1 MPSLKTIP
9 PKAFIVAY
17 GICLAALTIGL
28 MITHAP
34 NQLMMVMF
42 VPILLAMVRYPRR
55 LYLITLPLFFFA
67 YLGLLIFLGEL
78 HVGVVGLVSGVLVT
92 AVVAEATY
100 RLLFDRERLDEI
112 LIEREEINRAIIEK
126 SPLGI
131 SVRTRTGR
139 LLSYNEAWKKIWAL
153 PEEAIQ
159 EDLRRERQKL
169 VFDQTDAYLGEAI
182 SNVKQVYSQGGQ
194 AYLPELK
201 TNEMVPGAASWVSQ
215 YFYAIQNPGGDV
227 SRVVIL
233 TEDISERKQMEQG
246 EKENRALAEA
256 LRDTAAALNST
267 LKLEEVLE
275 RILIN
280 VGRVVPHD
288 AVNIMLLKDGI
299 AGINR
304 FHGYTELGLEEA
316 LKSMRLPL
324 KDMPFLRRMAENGVP
339 VFVADTSAEPEW
351 VAIPETAWIRS
362 YAGAPIRIK
371 GEPVGFINLDS
382 AQVGF
387 YSTAHAERL
396 RAFADQAAIA
406 IENARLYEEVQRLAI
421 MDELT
426 GVYNYRGLFELGQ
439 REVERSRRYHD
450 SLTALFFDIDHF
462 RIFNKQFTHS
472 VGNQVLRAVA
482 ECSKVR
488 VRTVDLVAR
497 YGGEEFAILLT
508 QTDAPTA
515 VQVAD
520 RLRQDIESMR
530 ISTPYGNLN
539 VTVSIGVAEL
549 SEEVQ
554 DLSML
559 LDRADQAEHEA
570 KEHGRNRVEIWSNCK

>member
-1 MPSLKTIP
+1 MLRIKSLS
-9 PKAFIVAY
+9 PKGFIAVY
-17 GICLAALTIGL
+17 GVCLAALFTGL
-28 MITHAP
+28 LITGAP
-34 NQLMMVMF
+34 HQLMMAMF
-42 VPILLAMVRYPRR
+42 VPILLAVVIYPQR
-55 LYLITLPLFFFA
+55 LYLITLPLLIIVYVVLLIHKGRLDVNA
-67 YLGLLIFLGEL
+67 MGLLTGS
-78 HVGVVGLVSGVLVT
+78 LVSL
-92 AVVAEATY
+92 VVAEATY
-100 RLLFDRERLDEI
+100 RLLTDRSHLQTK
-112 LIEREEINRAIIEK
+112 LREGEEVNRAIIEK

-139 LLSYNEAWKKIWAL
+139 LLSYNEAWKKIWAM
-153 PEEAIQ
+153 PDEAIQ
-159 EDLRRERQKL
+159 EDMKRERKKL
-169 VFDQTDAYLGEAI
+169 VFDQSDGYLAEAM
-182 SNVKQVYSQGGQ
+182 SEVEQVYSQGGQ
-194 AYLPELK
+194 TFLPELK
-201 TNEMVPGAASWVSQ
+201 TNGPRPGAAGWVSQ
-215 YFYAIQNPGGDV
+215 YFYAIQNPGGIV
-227 SRVVIL
+227 NRVVII
-233 TEDISERKQMEQG
+233 TEDISERKQMEQC
-246 EKENRALAEA
+246 EKENRIFAEA
-256 LRDTAAALNST
+256 LRDSAAALNST

-275 RILIN
+275 RILVN

-299 AGINR
+299 ASITR
-304 FHGYTELGLEEA
+304 CQGYAERGLEEA
-316 LKSMRLPL
+316 LKSLRLPL
-324 KDMPFLRRMAENGVP
+324 VDMTFLRRMANDGVP
-339 VFVADTSAEPEW
+339 VYVADTSAEPDW

-371 GEPVGFINLDS
+371 GEPVGFLNLDS
-382 AQVGF
+382 EQVGF
-387 YSTAHAERL
+387 YTAAHAERL

-439 REVERSRRYHD
+439 REVERSCRYHD
-450 SLTALFFDIDHF
+450 PLTALFFDIDHF
-462 RIFNKQFTHS
+462 RMFNKQYTHS

-482 ECSKVR
+482 ECSKAR
-488 VRTVDLVAR
+488 VRAVDLVAR
-497 YGGEEFAILLT
+497 YGGEEFAILLS

-520 RLRQDIESMR
+520 RLRQDIENMR

-549 SEEVQ
+549 CEEVQ

-570 KEHGRNRVEIWSNCK
+570 KERGRNRVELWVKQ

>member
-1 MPSLKTIP
+1 MPRLKSIP
-9 PKAFIVAY
+9 SKGFIMAY
-17 GICLAALTIGL
+17 VICLAALCAGL
-28 MITHAP
+28 LITGAP
-34 NQLMMVMF
+34 HQFMMAMF
-42 VPILLAMVRYPRR
+42 VPILLAVVFYPQR
-55 LYLITLPLFFFA
+55 LYLITLPLFILA
-67 YLGLLIFLGEL
+67 YLLLLIYVRQLD
-78 HVGVVGLVSGVLVT
+78 VNAVGLVTGSLVT
-92 AVVAEATY
+92 LVVAEATF
-100 RLLFDRERLDEI
+100 RLMTDRSHLQ
-112 LIEREEINRAIIEK
+112 IELREGEEINRAIIEK

-131 SVRTRTGR
+131 SVRTRSGR
-139 LLSYNEAWKKIWAL
+139 LLSYNEAWKKIWAM
-153 PEEAIQ
+153 PDEAIQ
-159 EDLRRERQKL
+159 EDLRRERKRL
-169 VFDQTDAYLGEAI
+169 TFDQRDDYLGEAM
-182 SNVKQVYSQGGQ
+182 SEVEQVYNRGGQ
-194 AYLPELK
+194 VFLPELK
-201 TNEMVPGAASWVSQ
+201 TNGARPGAAGWVSQ
-215 YFYAIQNPGGDV
+215 YFYAIRNPGGV
-227 SRVVIL
+227 VNRVVII

-246 EKENRALAEA
+246 EKENRALEEA

-299 AGINR
+299 ASINR
-304 FHGYTELGLEEA
+304 FQGYTELGLEEA
-316 LKSMRLPL
+316 LKNMRLPL
-324 KDMPFLRRMAENGVP
+324 ADMPFLRRMAENGVP

-371 GEPVGFINLDS
+371 GEPVGFLNLDS
-382 AQVGF
+382 AEVGF
-387 YSTAHAERL
+387 YSAIHAERL

-462 RIFNKQFTHS
+462 RIFNKQYTHS

-482 ECSKVR
+482 ECSKAR
-488 VRTVDLVAR
+488 VRAVDLVAR
-497 YGGEEFAILLT
+497 YGGEEFAILLS

-515 VQVAD
+515 LQVAD
-520 RLRQDIESMR
+520 RLRQDIESMH
-530 ISTPYGNLN
+530 IPTPYGNLN

-549 SEEVQ
+549 CDEVQ

-570 KEHGRNRVEIWSNCK
+570 KEHGRNRVEIWAK

>member
-1 MPSLKTIP
+1 MPRLKSLS
-9 PKAFIVAY
+9 PKGFIVIY
-17 GICLAALTIGL
+17 VVCLAALSAGL
-28 MITHAP
+28 LITGAP
-34 NQLMMVMF
+34 HQLMMAMF
-42 VPILLAMVRYPRR
+42 VPILLVVVFYPQR
-55 LYLITLPLFFFA
+55 LYLITLPLFIFVYA
-67 YLGLLIFLGEL
+67 VLLIHERQLD
-78 HVGVVGLVSGVLVT
+78 VNAVGLVTGSLVT
-92 AVVAEATY
+92 LVVAEATY
-100 RLLFDRERLDEI
+100 RLLSDRSHLQTV
-112 LIEREEINRAIIEK
+112 LREGEEVNQAIIEK

-139 LLSYNEAWKKIWAL
+139 LLSYNEAWKKIWAM
-153 PEEAIQ
+153 PDEAIQ
-159 EDLRRERQKL
+159 EDLRRERKKL
-169 VFDQTDAYLGEAI
+169 VFDQRDGYLAEAM
-182 SNVKQVYSQGGQ
+182 SEVEQVYSQGGQ
-194 AYLPELK
+194 AFLPELK
-201 TNEMVPGAASWVSQ
+201 TTGARPGAAGWVSQ
-215 YFYAIQNPGGDV
+215 YFYAIQNPGGV
-227 SRVVIL
+227 VNRVVVI
-233 TEDISERKQMEQG
+233 TEDISERKLMEQC

-299 AGINR
+299 ASINR
-304 FHGYTELGLEEA
+304 FQGYTELGLEEA

-324 KDMPFLRRMAENGVP
+324 ADMPFLRRMAENGVP

-371 GEPVGFINLDS
+371 GEPVGFLNLDS

-387 YSTAHAERL
+387 YTAAHAERL

-439 REVERSRRYHD
+439 REVERSHRYHD

-462 RIFNKQFTHS
+462 RIFNKQYTHS

-482 ECSKVR
+482 ECSKAR
-488 VRTVDLVAR
+488 VRAVDLVAR

-515 VQVAD
+515 LQVAD

-549 SEEVQ
+549 CEEVQ

-559 LDRADQAEHEA
+559 LDNADQAEHEA
-570 KEHGRNRVEIWSNCK
+570 KEHGRNRVEIWAK

>member
-1 MPSLKTIP
+1 MPRLKSIHPTEY
-9 PKAFIVAY
+9 VVVY
-17 GICLAALTIGL
+17 VVCLAALTIGL
-28 MITHAP
+28 MITRVP
-34 NQLMMVMF
+34 SQLMMVML
-42 VPILLAMVRYPRR
+42 VPILLAVVVYPKR
-55 LYLITLPLFFFA
+55 LYLITVPLFIFA
-67 YLGLLIFLGEL
+67 YVGLLLYNREL
-78 HVGVVGLVSGVLVT
+78 DVNAMGMVTGSLVT
-92 AVVAEATY
+92 FVIAEATY
-100 RLLFDRERLDEI
+100 RLLTERSKLQTE
-112 LIEREEINRAIIEK
+112 LRAGEEINRAIIEK

-131 SVRTRTGR
+131 SVRARNGC
-139 LLSYNEAWKKIWAL
+139 LLSYNEAWKKIWAM
-153 PEEAIQ
+153 PDEAIQ
-159 EDLRRERQKL
+159 EDLRRERKRL
-169 VFDQTDAYLGEAI
+169 TFDQHDDYLGEAM
-182 SNVKQVYSQGGQ
+182 SEVEQVYSQGGQ
-194 AYLPELK
+194 TFLPELK
-201 TNEMVPGAASWVSQ
+201 TKGARPGSARWVSQ
-215 YFYAIQNPGGDV
+215 YFYAIQDPGGV
-227 SRVVIL
+227 VNRVVII
-233 TEDISERKQMEQG
+233 TEDISKRKQMEQC
-246 EKENRALAEA
+246 EKENRILAEA

-299 AGINR
+299 ASINR
-304 FHGYTELGLEEA
+304 IQGYTELGLEEA

-324 KDMPFLRRMAENGVP
+324 KDMPFLRRMAENGAP
-339 VFVADTSAEPEW
+339 VFVVDTSAEPEW

-362 YAGAPIRIK
+362 YAGAPVRIK

-387 YSTAHAERL
+387 YTAAHVERL

-439 REVERSRRYHD
+439 REVERSHRYHH

-462 RIFNKQFTHS
+462 RIFNKQYTHS

-488 VRTVDLVAR
+488 VRAVDLVAR
-497 YGGEEFAILLT
+497 YGGEEFAIILT

-520 RLRQDIESMR
+520 RLRQDIENMR
-530 ISTPYGNLN
+530 ISTPYGNLS

-549 SEEVQ
+549 CDEVQ

-570 KEHGRNRVEIWSNCK
+570 KEHGRNRVEFWVNSK

>member
-1 MPSLKTIP
+1 MARLRSLRP
-9 PKAFIVAY
+9 EWFLAVY
-17 GICLAALTIGL
+17 GLFLVALTIGL
-28 MITHAP
+28 MITRAP

-42 VPILLAMVRYPRR
+42 VPIVLAMVRYPQR

-78 HVGVVGLVSGVLVT
+78 NVGVVGLVSGVLVT
-92 AVVAEATY
+92 AIIAEATY
-100 RLLFDRERLDEI
+100 RLLFDREQLDKT
-112 LIEREEINRAIIEK
+112 LRDREEINRAIIEK

-131 SVRTRTGR
+131 SVRTRNGR
-139 LLSYNEAWKKIWAL
+139 LLSYNEAWQRIWAM

-159 EDLRRERQKL
+159 EDLKRERKKL
-169 VFDQTDAYLGEAI
+169 VFDQRDGYLSVAMSDVER
-182 SNVKQVYSQGGQ
+182 VYSQGGQ
-194 AYLPELK
+194 AFLPELN
-201 TNEMVPGAASWVSQ
+201 TNGARPGAARWVSQ
-215 YFYAIQNPGGDV
+215 YFYAIQNPGGGV
-227 SRVVIL
+227 NRVVII
-233 TEDISERKQMEQG
+233 TEDISERKQMEQW
-246 EKENRALAEA
+246 EKENRALAEG

-275 RILIN
+275 RILVN

-288 AVNIMLLKDGI
+288 AVNIMLLKDGVASI
-299 AGINR
+299 DRIQ
-304 FHGYTELGLEEA
+304 GYTEMGLEEA

-324 KDMPFLRRMAENGVP
+324 ADMPFLRCMAKNGVP
-339 VFVADTSAEPEW
+339 VFVADTSAEPDW

-362 YAGAPIRIK
+362 FAGAPILIR
-371 GEPVGFINLDS
+371 GEPVGFLNLDS
-382 AQVGF
+382 AQAGF
-387 YSTAHAERL
+387 YTASHAERL

-439 REVERSRRYHD
+439 REVERSHRYHEP
-450 SLTALFFDIDHF
+450 LAALFFDIDHF
-462 RIFNKQFTHS
+462 RIFNKQYTHS

-482 ECSKVR
+482 ECSKAR

-508 QTDAPTA
+508 QTDALTA
-515 VQVAD
+515 EQVAD

-530 ISTPYGNLN
+530 IFTPYGNLN

-549 SEEVQ
+549 SEGVQ
-554 DLSML
+554 DLSIL
-559 LDRADQAEHEA
+559 LDNADQAEHEA
-570 KEHGRNRVEIWSNCK
+570 KEHGRNRIELWVNQ

>member
-1 MPSLKTIP
+1 MPRLKNLS
-9 PKAFIVAY
+9 PKGFIVAY
-17 GICLAALTIGL
+17 VVCLAALFAGL
-28 MITHAP
+28 LITGTPH
-34 NQLMMVMF
+34 QLMMAMF
-42 VPILLAMVRYPRR
+42 VPILLAVVFYPQR
-55 LYLITLPLFFFA
+55 LYLITLPLLIFA
-67 YLGLLIFLGEL
+67 YIVLLVHERQLD
-78 HVGVVGLVSGVLVT
+78 VNAMGLVTGSLVT
-92 AVVAEATY
+92 LVVAEATY
-100 RLLFDRERLDEI
+100 RLLSDRSHLQTV
-112 LIEREEINRAIIEK
+112 LREGEEVNRAIIEK

-139 LLSYNEAWKKIWAL
+139 LLSYNEAWKKIWAM
-153 PEEAIQ
+153 PDEAIQ
-159 EDLRRERQKL
+159 EDLRRERKKL

-182 SNVKQVYSQGGQ
+182 SNVEQVYSQGGQ

-201 TNEMVPGAASWVSQ
+201 TNEMLPGAASWVSQ

-227 SRVVIL
+227 NRVVIL
-233 TEDISERKQMEQG
+233 TEDISERKQMEQR

-275 RILIN
+275 RILVN

-299 AGINR
+299 ASINR
-304 FHGYTELGLEEA
+304 FQGYTELGLEEA

-324 KDMPFLRRMAENGVP
+324 ADMPFLRRMAENGVP

-371 GEPVGFINLDS
+371 GEPVGFLNLDS

-387 YSTAHAERL
+387 YSAIHAERL

-406 IENARLYEEVQRLAI
+406 IENARLYEEVQRMAI

-439 REVERSRRYHD
+439 REVERSHRYHD

-482 ECSKVR
+482 ECSKAR
-488 VRTVDLVAR
+488 VRAVDLVAR

-549 SEEVQ
+549 CEEVQ

-559 LDRADQAEHEA
+559 LDNADQAEHEA
-570 KEHGRNRVEIWSNCK
+570 KEHGRNRVEIWAK